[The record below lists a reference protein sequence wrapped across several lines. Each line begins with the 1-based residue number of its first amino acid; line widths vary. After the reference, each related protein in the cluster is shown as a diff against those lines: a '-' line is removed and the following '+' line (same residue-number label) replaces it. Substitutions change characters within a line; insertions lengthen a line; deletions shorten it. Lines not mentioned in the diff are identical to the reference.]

1 MARGRFL
8 LGLLSGAVLT
18 GAVGAG
24 GLYAFGG
31 VIGPMLIGAPAI
43 PKPPPVAA
51 SQASR
56 EMLADAAARVAADDR
71 QDFADAERGYIATL
85 ADPLIRND
93 KGEVVFDLSSYDFL
107 KNPAPDT
114 ANPSL
119 WRHAQIITKHGLF
132 KVADG
137 IRQVRGFDVSTVSFI
152 DAGAGWIVVDPLLS
166 EEAAAAARQMDHQA
180 CTLQEAVAMFRT
192 EPPRQVARSARLQRV
207 G

>member
-24 GLYAFGG
+24 GLDAFGG

-107 KNPAPDT
+107 KESRP
-114 ANPSL
+114 
-119 WRHAQIITKHGLF
+119 RH
-132 KVADG
+132 
-137 IRQVRGFDVSTVSFI
+137 RQSQPV
-152 DAGAGWIVVDPLLS
+152 
-166 EEAAAAARQMDHQA
+166 AARADHHQA
-180 CTLQEAVAMFRT
+180 RSSRSPTASG
-192 EPPRQVARSARLQRV
+192 RSAASTFRPSASSTR
-207 G
+207 GRAGSSSIR